1 MGLQAQRDK
10 HVQQLR
16 QSATKAN
23 GKAPKGY
30 AEGGRPTPGETA
42 IVGENGPE
50 LFVPDVPGTIIPR
63 RKAGSPY
70 DPFIETHA
78 RRAGVDPA
86 LMRRIMQIES
96 GGDPRNT
103 TGSYRGLFQ
112 MSWPE
117 FKKHGGQGDIYAPEP
132 NVAAAANKIAAE
144 SAAFQKAYGR
154 APTPTE
160 IYMIHQQGEGGA
172 KAHYAKPD
180 APAWQ
185 NMASTAEG
193 QQKGPNWSKQAIW
206 GNIPDDLKRRFGSV
220 ENVTSKDFTDIWK
233 AKVEGGELPTGGGSV
248 AVASAAGPATGART
262 PQAPIDS
269 LLAGL
274 PGAKAKSLD
283 DLGFFGK
290 FRDPLGEAILAGK
303 Y

>member
-1 MGLQAQRDK
+1 M
-10 HVQQLR
+10 
-16 QSATKAN
+16 
-23 GKAPKGY
+23 
-30 AEGGRPTPGETA
+30 
-42 IVGENGPE
+42 GENGPE
-50 LFVPDVPGTIIPR
+50 LFVPDVPGTIVPR
-63 RKAGSPY
+63 RKGSPF
-70 DPFIETHA
+70 DPYIEAHA
-78 RRAGVDPA
+78 RRAGVDPG

-96 GGDPRNT
+96 GGNPRNT

-117 FKKHGGQGDIYAPEP
+117 FKKYGGQGDIYAPEP

-144 SAAFQKAYGR
+144 SAAFQRTYGR

-172 KAHYAKPD
+172 RAHYAAPD

-185 NMASTAEG
+185 NMASTGEG
-193 QQKGPNWSKQAIW
+193 REKGAAWAKQAIW

-233 AKVEGGELPTGGGSV
+233 AKVEGGELPTGGGAS
-248 AVASAAGPATGART
+248 AVAGAAGAPTGARNA
-262 PQAPIDS
+262 QPIDTI
-269 LLAGL
+269 LAGL
-274 PGAKAKSLD
+274 PGAKATSLD
-283 DLGFFGK
+283 DLGKEKPLFGK
-290 FRDPLGEAILAGK
+290 FTDPIGELILSGK